1 MYKPQDLKFLFIL
14 ICSIFS
20 ISLHAQD
27 TYWQQQVDYRIQ
39 VSLNPADNSLDAFE
53 RIQYTNN
60 SPDTLHFI
68 WFHVWPNA
76 YKNDKTAFSDQML
89 KNGRTD
95 FYFSDKDRKGFI
107 NRLDFRINDKVV
119 KTEDHPEHIDII
131 KLLLPQPLLPGQ
143 SLAITTPFH
152 VQLPYNFSRGG
163 HYKNTYQVT
172 QWYPKPAVYDKNG
185 WHPMPYLDQGEFYSE
200 FGNYEVSIDVPEK
213 FVVAATGDPQ
223 YEVKNNYRIPVIPK
237 KKKTSSTAKKIKPVP
252 VNWESMPRKSYV
264 YKQERVHDFAWFAD
278 TSFSVI
284 KDTLRL
290 PSGKLVTLQ
299 SYYHLEHH
307 LTWGNS
313 LYYLKSAIRYYSQ
326 WLGEYPY
333 NTVTAVDGFQGFTG
347 GMEYPTIT
355 IITGTNSAK
364 SLDLTIFHE
373 VGHNWLQGILASNER
388 KFPWMDEGINTYY
401 EERYA
406 ALKYPYFNKK
416 NGLFA
421 FLQDPRLPALLYKNQ
436 AKIKMDQPINTPA
449 DSFSATNYNL
459 IAYTKASEWMK
470 RLDHELGHNQFDKA
484 MRDYYANWA
493 FKHPYPED
501 FRKSISVS
509 AGVNADSSFSLLE
522 EKGILP
528 PRRIKP
534 LKLVPLFNIRETYD
548 YQPIF
553 ITPVLA
559 YNTFNGFMPGIAIHN
574 YSLPLPRFNFAIA
587 PFYGLKSKTMNGL
600 GRLAYLWYP
609 DRIFQN
615 IELSLLAGTFN
626 QNSFRDS
633 SGKLFTLA
641 FHKIVPSLRL
651 QFKEPN
657 PTSSTVKFLTF
668 KYFGIR
674 EDQLRFSRDT
684 ISNTESYYKE
694 EGKYNIAQARFVI
707 DNSRVLYPYRGEMIA
722 EVNKD
727 FLRLAFTGNYFF
739 NFTGKGGVN
748 ARFFLGKFIYTQ
760 NKSTIK
766 QFETERFHL
775 NMSGPNGYEDYTY
788 SNFFIGRTEFE
799 GFPSQQIMIRD
810 GAFKVRTDLLSS
822 KIGKTDSWLSALNL
836 TMDIPDRFNPLHVLP
851 LKIPLKIFA
860 DFGTNGDA
868 WVRNSEENRF
878 LYDAGLQVSFLKD
891 IINIYVPLL
900 YSKVYRDYFNST
912 PNNNFFQ
919 RISFS
924 INIQDITVRKMTK
937 QFTQ

>member
-1 MYKPQDLKFLFIL
+1 MQIY
-14 ICSIFS
+14 
-20 ISLHAQD
+20 
-27 TYWQQQVDYRIQ
+27 
-39 VSLNPADNSLDAFE
+39 LNLP
-53 RIQYTNN
+53 T
-60 SPDTLHFI
+60 
-68 WFHVWPNA
+68 
-76 YKNDKTAFSDQML
+76 
-89 KNGRTD
+89 
-95 FYFSDKDRKGFI
+95 
-107 NRLDFRINDKVV
+107 
-119 KTEDHPEHIDII
+119 
-131 KLLLPQPLLPGQ
+131 KLL
-143 SLAITTPFH
+143 
-152 VQLPYNFSRGG
+152 
-163 HYKNTYQVT
+163 
-172 QWYPKPAVYDKNG
+172 
-185 WHPMPYLDQGEFYSE
+185 
-200 FGNYEVSIDVPEK
+200 
-213 FVVAATGDPQ
+213 
-223 YEVKNNYRIPVIPK
+223 
-237 KKKTSSTAKKIKPVP
+237 
-252 VNWESMPRKSYV
+252 
-264 YKQERVHDFAWFAD
+264 
-278 TSFSVI
+278 
-284 KDTLRL
+284 
-290 PSGKLVTLQ
+290 
-299 SYYHLEHH
+299 
-307 LTWGNS
+307 
-313 LYYLKSAIRYYSQ
+313 
-326 WLGEYPY
+326 
-333 NTVTAVDGFQGFTG
+333 
-347 GMEYPTIT
+347 
-355 IITGTNSAK
+355 
-364 SLDLTIFHE
+364 
-373 VGHNWLQGILASNER
+373 
-388 KFPWMDEGINTYY
+388 
-401 EERYA
+401 
-406 ALKYPYFNKK
+406 
-416 NGLFA
+416 
-421 FLQDPRLPALLYKNQ
+421 
-436 AKIKMDQPINTPA
+436 
-449 DSFSATNYNL
+449 
-459 IAYTKASEWMK
+459 
-470 RLDHELGHNQFDKA
+470 
-484 MRDYYANWA
+484 
-493 FKHPYPED
+493 
-501 FRKSISVS
+501 
-509 AGVNADSSFSLLE
+509 
-522 EKGILP
+522 
-528 PRRIKP
+528 
-534 LKLVPLFNIRETYD
+534 
-548 YQPIF
+548 
-553 ITPVLA
+553 
-559 YNTFNGFMPGIAIHN
+559 
-574 YSLPLPRFNFAIA
+574 
-587 PFYGLKSKTMNGL
+587 
-600 GRLAYLWYP
+600 
-609 DRIFQN
+609 
-615 IELSLLAGTFN
+615 
-626 QNSFRDS
+626 NSFRDS